1 MNRGRVRPKIK
12 KKKNKIQQNTKA
24 KSAKNSIQ
32 IQNSSWGR
40 MRHVHVTLRRQKLRI
55 LFNKIQIV
63 AFTARQTGWDLLLLL
78 LLYPYILTNIL
89 AIFCRLFCWP
99 SYLRFSS
106 GANFAFNFG

>member
-1 MNRGRVRPKIK
+1 MNNYEPRASSPQNQK

-63 AFTARQTGWDLLLLL
+63 AFTGKADWLGFAVTVTIISIYTYQYFADFLSTILL
-78 LLYPYILTNIL
+78 
-89 AIFCRLFCWP
+89 A
-99 SYLRFSS
+99 
-106 GANFAFNFG
+106 